1 MVKVNIVECIYF
13 KFCSTFKRKKIFKT
27 KSEYRHIKQS
37 NFDFNIALVLA
48 KIRCV
53 VRNCSQKLTS
63 YKIKTNL
70 VLKVDK
76 SFIIHSKKKHKK
88 IVKNTFKKIRT

>member
-53 VRNCSQKLTS
+53 VYKLFPETYIIQNQNQFS
-63 YKIKTNL
+63 F
-70 VLKVDK
+70 K
-76 SFIIHSKKKHKK
+76 SG
-88 IVKNTFKKIRT
+88 